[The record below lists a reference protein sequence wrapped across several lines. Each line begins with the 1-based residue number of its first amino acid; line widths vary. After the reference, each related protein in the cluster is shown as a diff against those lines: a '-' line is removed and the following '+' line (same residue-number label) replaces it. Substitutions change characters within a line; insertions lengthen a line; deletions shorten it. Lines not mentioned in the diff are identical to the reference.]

1 MRGIS
6 FSFLS
11 PLLLLMLIPAACA
24 QNVTIDLIPITY
36 PIVLPDS
43 GGSFDYTIAATN
55 TSGIEQ
61 GFQVWCTI
69 TLPNGNPYGPVFGPV
84 TIVLQPGQT
93 LRRLRTQN
101 IPAGAPE
108 GNYTFN
114 AFAGFCPNPIWDSH
128 FFTFAKL
135 GDLGGIALWEAR
147 YNGPSNE
154 TDDARCIA
162 LDREGDVI
170 VTGYSEGE
178 SSSFD
183 FATIKYNSAG
193 MRLWIARYAT
203 SSYDEA
209 TSLALDG
216 DGNAY
221 VAGFTE
227 GYAGGRNYVTIKY
240 NSAGAEQWV
249 ALYNGPDRSADEAY
263 DLAVDQVG
271 NVYVTGRSH
280 VSENDWDYATVKY
293 DSAGQQQWCARYNG
307 PGNEFDEAYA
317 VAVDNG
323 GNVYVTGLSHGNG
336 TYSDYATIKYNSQGE
351 QQWVA
356 RYDGPLNYGDWAH
369 DVVLDLAGNVYVTGH
384 SWGTSFNTD
393 YATIKYNSAGEQQ
406 WVARYNGPINGY
418 DYARALALDGDGNV
432 LVTGESMG
440 DRDLYEY
447 ATIKYNSAGI
457 EQWVARYSGPGDG
470 WEGGTSIA
478 ADVSG
483 NVFVTGSSIGI
494 GTDYDYA
501 TLKYN
506 AFGQQIWVAR
516 YTGPGNDWDYA
527 YSLVLDG
534 GGNAYVTGSS
544 AGCGT
549 GTDYCTIKYSGVEI
563 ASWIPMEATVFG
575 QPMPQECRLEPN
587 YPNPFNP
594 ATTIRFTLPLA
605 TQVNL
610 SIYDISGRLVTSLVD
625 GFREAGIHE
634 ATFNASRLPSGIY
647 LARIEA
653 AGFEAVRKLLLVK

>member
-1 MRGIS
+1 
-6 FSFLS
+6 
-11 PLLLLMLIPAACA
+11 MLIPAACA